1 MRATED
7 PISTFDPV
15 LRDLL
20 LRGLVV
26 QVSGEEGPAWELT
39 PDAQRRLDHVLA
51 VRATP
56 PADRLVYLG
65 RHCAVCGARVL
76 TRLRQGGYVC
86 DPCAESV
93 PSSSPAEEGAA
104 REDPDERR
112 PLSVHVTRVDGEEPG
127 APLADGGEPG
137 ASLAS

>member
-1 MRATED
+1 MRVTGD
-7 PISTFDPV
+7 PISTFDPL
-15 LRDLL
+15 LRDLI

-26 QVSGEEGPAWELT
+26 QVPGEDGPVWELT
-39 PDAQRRLDHVLA
+39 PDAQRRLSHVVA

-76 TRLRQGGYVC
+76 TRLRERGYVC

-93 PSSSPAEEGAA
+93 PGASPAEDGAHEA
-104 REDPDERR
+104 PEDRR
-112 PLSVHVTRVDGEEPG
+112 VRGVPAPGADGDAG
-127 APLADGGEPG
+127 APLA
-137 ASLAS
+137 S